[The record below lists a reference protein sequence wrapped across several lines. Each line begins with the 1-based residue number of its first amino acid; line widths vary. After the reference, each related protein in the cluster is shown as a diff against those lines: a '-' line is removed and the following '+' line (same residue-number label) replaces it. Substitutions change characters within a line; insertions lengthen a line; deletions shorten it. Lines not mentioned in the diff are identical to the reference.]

1 MRKQLLKTQANFIG
15 DRFMRVKLLCAT
27 LMAVSAQGAF
37 AAADAKLYGGGA
49 TFPASAY
56 GGVEWLT
63 GPNTGT
69 VTAPIYNSVPS
80 APITR
85 LLDLGASGS
94 YLATYTASTTNKPFG
109 FPANVK
115 TAGAFSIGKTYTIK
129 SLGTTDYNAIGVA
142 ALITPAVGTR
152 FVATGVGSGTG
163 TANEDVRPDLSYCQ
177 TGSGGGKNVLVGTK
191 TANFSNVT
199 VGSCGNFTG
208 GAGGG
213 FGSVRTDADFVGT
226 DSPMSGTEYTT
237 FKTNKSATKGVPV
250 QIPVLAGA
258 IGLVYNNVNTGKSLG
273 SAPLVVTM
281 EEVCKIFSGAI
292 NNWDYFGYPSKAIK
306 IVYRSDKSGTSF
318 GFSNALSAMCPAQ
331 GVTGFT
337 TQETM
342 ASAFPLATA
351 PSGFLTGSGNAGV
364 IDAVGLN
371 DGSIGYGDVNDAVAR
386 QRITPSL
393 NDVNFFAIKAQS
405 GINAT
410 TLKNYKAKSP
420 LKVGKTFKIASTD
433 VVYDKTFAAGSNNA
447 SGRPTLTA
455 IAGVPAARANCM
467 ALVSPDAYGNA
478 PKDAAGDYT
487 IYPLQ
492 AVTYMLFNSNGNG
505 DNAINLQQLA
515 GAFYGSFAAPAI
527 KNTVTSISATQ
538 GFSYIVGYNPTTQIK
553 NCIGF

>member
-1 MRKQLLKTQANFIG
+1 
-15 DRFMRVKLLCAT
+15 MRVKLLCTA

-49 TFPASAY
+49 TFPAAAY

-69 VTAPIYNSVPS
+69 VTAPVYNSVPA

-85 LLDLGASGS
+85 VVDLGASGS
-94 YLATYTASTTNKPFG
+94 YLKTYTASTTNKPFG
-109 FPANVK
+109 FPANVL
-115 TAGAFSIGKTYTIK
+115 TAGAFTIGKTYTIK
-129 SLGTTDYNAIGVA
+129 TLGTTDFSLIGVTSPIVA
-142 ALITPAVGTR
+142 AVGTR
-152 FVATGVGSGTG
+152 FVATGAGSGTG
-163 TANEDVRPDLSYCQ
+163 TANEDVRPELSYCQ
-177 TGSGGGKNVLVGTK
+177 TGSGGGKNVLTGVK
-191 TANFSNVT
+191 TANFTNAT
-199 VGSCGNFTG
+199 VGSCGDFTG

-213 FGSVRTDADFVGT
+213 FASVRADADFVGT
-226 DSPMSGTEYTT
+226 DSPMSSTEYTT
-237 FKTNKSATKGVPV
+237 FKTNKSATRGVPV
-250 QIPVLAGA
+250 QIPTLVGA

-292 NNWDYFGYPSKAIK
+292 NNWDYFGYPTKAIK
-306 IVYRSDKSGTSF
+306 VVYRSDKSGTTF
-318 GFSNALSAMCPAQ
+318 GFSNALSAMCPAEL
-331 GVTGFT
+331 VTGFS

-342 ASAFPLATA
+342 ASAFPSATA
-351 PSGFLTGSGNAGV
+351 PSGALTGSGNAGV
-364 IDAVGLN
+364 MDTVGLN

-393 NDVNFFAIKAQS
+393 NDVNFFAVKAKS

-410 TLKNYKAKSP
+410 TTKSYTAKSP

-433 VVYDKTFAAGSNNA
+433 IVYDKTFAAGSN
-447 SGRPTLTA
+447 SVGGRPTLTT
-455 IAGVPAARANCM
+455 ITNVPSARAGCM
-467 ALVSPDAYGNA
+467 ALVAPDAYGNA
-478 PKDAAGDYT
+478 PKDAAGNYT

-505 DNAINLQQLA
+505 DNAVNLQQLA
-515 GAFYGSFAAPAI
+515 GSFYGAFTAPAI
-527 KNTVTSISATQ
+527 KASVTSISATQ
-538 GFSYIVGYNPTTQIK
+538 GFSYIAGYNPTTQIK